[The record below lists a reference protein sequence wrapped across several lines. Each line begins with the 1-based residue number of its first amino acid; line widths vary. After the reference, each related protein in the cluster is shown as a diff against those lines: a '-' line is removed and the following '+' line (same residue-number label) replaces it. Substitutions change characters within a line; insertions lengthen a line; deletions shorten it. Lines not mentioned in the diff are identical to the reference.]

1 MSKPIARYLKLRIKG
16 GDAKPG
22 PPIAPALGS
31 KGLSQYMME
40 FCKEFNARTQD
51 RIGQLLR
58 VIITIYED
66 KTYDFV
72 VKSVPTSV
80 AILDKL
86 KLQKGSSES
95 NKKKVG
101 ELTAEDVKEIATAKL
116 TDFNALK
123 LESAI
128 KMVAGTA
135 RSMGVRIKE

>member
-1 MSKPIARYLKLRIKG
+1 MSKPISRYLKLRIKG

-31 KGLSQYMME
+31 KGLSQHMME

-51 RIGQLLR
+51 KVGKLLR
-58 VIITIYED
+58 VVITIYED
-66 KTYDFV
+66 KSYDFV
-72 VKSVPTSV
+72 VKSMPTSV

-86 KLQKGSSES
+86 KLSKGSSES
-95 NKKKVG
+95 NKTKVG
-101 ELTAEDVKEIATAKL
+101 ELTAADVQEIAAEKMADL
-116 TDFNALK
+116 NALK

-135 RSMGVRIKE
+135 RSMGVKIK